1 MLTEEP
7 PPATAPPMALELVPP
22 STEQKRSRH
31 RMPGVRR
38 GSKLAK
44 KSLLEQSAALDLAD
58 AMGCDPRCKRS
69 FLGRCILY
77 IADERNIAT
86 NSFSEIFHVSRLYQ
100 CNPHVSSRTASLAII
115 VPTRSPFFEISKSQ
129 KSEHD
134 TRSGLSRPH

>member
-1 MLTEEP
+1 
-7 PPATAPPMALELVPP
+7 
-22 STEQKRSRH
+22 
-31 RMPGVRR
+31 MPGVRR

-115 VPTRSPFFEISKSQ
+115 VPTRSPFFNGAIYYRKRLRAYM
-129 KSEHD
+129 HM
-134 TRSGLSRPH
+134 HMCMCMCMHM